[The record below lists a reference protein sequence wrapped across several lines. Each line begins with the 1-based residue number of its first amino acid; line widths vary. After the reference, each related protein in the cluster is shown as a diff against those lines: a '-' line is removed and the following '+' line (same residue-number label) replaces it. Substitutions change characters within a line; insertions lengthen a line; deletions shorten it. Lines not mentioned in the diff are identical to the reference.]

1 MRLPRS
7 RSARRRRRR
16 ALLVL
21 AGVAGVAAVAW
32 VSAGRAGGQAPAASG
47 GPHRPGVTS
56 VLAASGGAQVVSR
69 SSSVSPADRAA
80 ASSRPFGHQL
90 GRQLGQGVLALAAG
104 LSGAAVALGA
114 VAWSRRRR
122 VRPAPTPTVGLRD
135 VAGLDDAMEEV
146 SELARLLRSPE
157 RASAAGGRLPRGVL
171 LVGPPGTGKTLLA
184 QVLAGAAGVPFFA
197 LAGSEFVETYAGVGA
212 ARLRA
217 VFARARAAAPAVVF
231 LDELDALGRR
241 RGGTDELASEVD
253 RDQALNQL
261 LVEMDGVGRSGGV
274 VVVAA
279 TNRPD
284 VLDPALLRA
293 GRFDRRIVLE
303 VPDRRARLAIL
314 SLYGGRLE
322 LARSVDLADVARR
335 TAGLVG
341 ADLEN
346 LLNEAALL
354 AGRAGRRVVVPA
366 DVEEALDRV
375 VAGVARPGRASSGR
389 GRFIVAAHEA
399 GHAVVADF
407 VGGEGAVERVSL
419 LPRGSSLG
427 WTLAP
432 DEDQAVATRSRLLD
446 RLAVLLGGRAGE
458 EVLLGEPSSGAAD
471 DLAQARRLARAMAA
485 EHGMVDTLRF
495 GADAGA
501 GDRVAAAADK
511 ILEEAWRRA
520 VVCLEARRRC
530 LEDVAL
536 ALVAEETLAGPR
548 LAALLRGAR
557 SRRVA
562 AADGG
567 RSRPEWSTVPA
578 GGRRRAR
585 PVAPGRGGG
594 AATRPLAPA
603 HTLGPGLRP
612 NAPDPLLVDPLVAG
626 SRGA

>member
-1 MRLPRS
+1 MSLPRS
-7 RSARRRRRR
+7 RTARRRRRR
-16 ALLVL
+16 AFLVL
-21 AGVAGVAAVAW
+21 VGTAAVAAVAW
-32 VSAGRAGGQAPAASG
+32 ASAARAGGRPPTGSDR
-47 GPHRPGVTS
+47 PHRPQAPT
-56 VLAASGGAQVVSR
+56 VLVASGGARASR
-69 SSSVSPADRAA
+69 SGIGA
-80 ASSRPFGHQL
+80 SRPS
-90 GRQLGQGVLALAAG
+90 GRRIGRGALALAAG

-122 VRPAPTPTVGLRD
+122 VRPAPVPAVALGD
-135 VAGLDDAMEEV
+135 VAGLDEAVEEV
-146 SELARLLRSPE
+146 AELAGLLRSPKK
-157 RASAAGGRLPRGVL
+157 ASAAGGRLPRGVL

-184 QVLAGAAGVPFFA
+184 QALAGTAGVPFFA

-217 VFARARAAAPAVVF
+217 VFARAKALAPAVVF
-231 LDELDALGRR
+231 VDELDALGRR
-241 RGGTDELASEVD
+241 RGGNEELAAEVE

-261 LVEMDGVGRSGGV
+261 LVEMDGVGRAGGV
-274 VVVAA
+274 VVVGA

-314 SLYGGRLE
+314 SLYGARLR
-322 LARSVDLADVARR
+322 LAPSVDLADVARR

-341 ADLEN
+341 ADLET

-366 DVEEALDRV
+366 DLEEALDRV

-389 GRFIVAAHEA
+389 GRFVVAAHEA
-399 GHAVVADF
+399 GHAVVAHAL
-407 VGGEGAVERVSL
+407 GGEGSVERVSV

-458 EVLLGEPSSGAAD
+458 QVLVGEPSSGAAD

-495 GADAGA
+495 GADAA
-501 GDRVAAAADK
+501 GPEDRVAAATERL
-511 ILEEAWRRA
+511 LEEAWRRA
-520 VVCLEARRRC
+520 VTCLEARRRC
-530 LEDVAL
+530 LEDVAV
-536 ALVAEETLAGPR
+536 ALVAEETLSGPR
-548 LAALLRGAR
+548 LAALFHGAGAVRPRGLAGAEGRR
-557 SRRVA
+557 SRRERPA
-562 AADGG
+562 A
-567 RSRPEWSTVPA
+567 PA
-578 GGRRRAR
+578 AGRRRAR
-585 PVAPGRGGG
+585 PVASPR
-594 AATRPLAPA
+594 AAAFSAAPLPPA
-603 HTLGPGLRP
+603 E
-612 NAPDPLLVDPLVAG
+612 PLVADPLVAG